1 MLYLLQVHE
10 VGRFDAGFSSDF
22 DQFRRLEE
30 TPGLVQQGLLRE
42 VNDLIGIVVL
52 TQQLIADFPGP
63 FSHISCLVK
72 NCLPGRI
79 CFDLMN
85 D

>member
-1 MLYLLQVHE
+1 MLYLLQIKE
-10 VGRFDAGFSSDF
+10 VRCFDAGFSSDF

-52 TQQLIADFPGP
+52 TQQLIADFSGLFP
-63 FSHISCLVK
+63 HVRCLVK
-72 NCLPGRI
+72 NCLPCRI
-79 CFDLMN
+79 GFDLMN